1 MLENKC
7 ILITGATSGIGRHF
21 AEYASRQGATV
32 VLVSRREE
40 QLKEIQDKVPG
51 DCYIY
56 PYDLYDIEH
65 IRDIFDFVKK
75 QGITLDALVHCA
87 GIEFSIPVRM
97 IEPEDMERVMRVN
110 ALSFIQL
117 GRFFS
122 MKKYSSENSSIV
134 AMSSI
139 SSLQN
144 PKGMVAYNTSKTV
157 LNSSVSTMAKEFAK
171 RKIRV
176 NAIAPAFVDTPM
188 MKNAFEKNK
197 EIMVQSEQDQ
207 FLGFIPPEQI
217 SYLIEFLLS
226 ERGKYI
232 TGTVIPVSGG
242 MPY

>member
-40 QLKEIQDKVPG
+40 RLKEIQDKVPG

-56 PYDLYDIEH
+56 PYDLYEIEH

-87 GIEFSIPVRM
+87 GIEFGAPVRT
-97 IEPEDMERVMRVN
+97 IEAEDMEQVMRIN
-110 ALSFIQL
+110 ALSFVQL

-122 MKKYSSENSSIV
+122 MKKYSNKGASVV
-134 AMSSI
+134 AISSI
-139 SSLQN
+139 SSFLN
-144 PKGMVAYNTSKTV
+144 PKGMIAYNTSKLAV
-157 LNSSVSTMAKEFAK
+157 NSAVFTMAKEFAS
-171 RKIRV
+171 REIRV
-176 NAIAPAFVDTPM
+176 NAIAPASVDTPM
-188 MKNAFEKNK
+188 MQTAFKKIEGLK
-197 EIMVQSEQDQ
+197 EQIIQDQ
-207 FLGFIPPEQI
+207 YLGLIPPEQI